1 MLSFYTELNALN
13 HPSTEHL
20 NFRYA
25 PCSTMRMTS
34 YDGYA
39 TAAEFDAGYDNFIT
53 QEVVAYWEG
62 IFRAESERA
71 LAAHPERRELR
82 YGTGERNGI
91 DFFPAA
97 GVEAAPVLV
106 AIHGGLWFLFD
117 KWVMHFLAG
126 AFTRAGVHVACVN
139 YGLAPG
145 QNLGQIVGNCR
156 DAVAFLHANAA
167 GLGID
172 PARVSVLGHSA
183 AGQLAALTA
192 SDTSLEVHACVGVS
206 GFYDIVPF
214 AQTHFHEFTRFPV
227 EEYTTWNPLR
237 NVSPGNPP
245 ALLITGAKE
254 SSLLQ
259 QMMGHYAA
267 ALRANGVGVETIAA
281 PGECHF
287 SVLHAIG
294 REDSE
299 LFRRVRDFVR

>member
-1 MLSFYTELNALN
+1 VTRYEDYT
-13 HPSTEHL
+13 
-20 NFRYA
+20 
-25 PCSTMRMTS
+25 
-34 YDGYA
+34 
-39 TAAEFDAGYDNFIT
+39 TAAEFEAGYDNFIT
-53 QEVVAYWEG
+53 PAVVAHWEA
-62 IFRAESERA
+62 IFRADSEWA
-71 LAAHPERRELR
+71 LAEHRDRRELR
-82 YGTGERNGI
+82 YGPQERNAI
-91 DFFPAA
+91 DFFPAVA
-97 GVEAAPVLV
+97 PGSTRAPVLV

-117 KWVMHFLAG
+117 KWMMHFLAG
-126 AFTRAGVHVACVN
+126 AFTRAGVHVACIN

-167 GLGID
+167 ELGID
-172 PARVSVLGHSA
+172 SARVSVLGHSA

-192 SDTSLEVHACVGVS
+192 ADTALEVHACLGVS

-214 AQTHFHEFTRFPV
+214 AQTHFHDFTRFPV
-227 EEYTTWNPLR
+227 EEYTTWNPLW

-267 ALRANGVGVETIAA
+267 ALRAYGVSVETIAA

-287 SVLHAIG
+287 SVLHEIG

-299 LFRRVRDFVR
+299 LFRRVLEFVG

>member
-1 MLSFYTELNALN
+1 MA
-13 HPSTEHL
+13 
-20 NFRYA
+20 
-25 PCSTMRMTS
+25 S
-34 YDGYA
+34 YDGYT

-53 QEVVAYWEG
+53 PAVVAHWEG

-71 LAAHPERRELR
+71 LAAQPERRELR
-82 YGTGERNGI
+82 YGPEERNAI
-91 DFFPAA
+91 DFFPAT
-97 GVEAAPVLV
+97 GTGTGPVLV

-117 KWVMHFLAG
+117 RWMMHFLAG

-156 DAVAFLHANAA
+156 DAVAYLHVHA
-167 GLGID
+167 GELGID

-192 SDTSLEVHACVGVS
+192 SDSSLEVHGCVGVS
-206 GFYDIVPF
+206 GFYDIEPF
-214 AQTHFHEFTRFPV
+214 ARTHFHEFTRFPADD
-227 EEYTTWNPLR
+227 YTTWNPLR

-254 SSLLQ
+254 SPLLQ
-259 QMMGHYAA
+259 QMMAHYAA
-267 ALRANGVGVETIAA
+267 ALRANGVPVETMAV

-287 SVLHAIG
+287 SVLHEIG

-299 LFRRVRDFVR
+299 VFRRVLAFVR